1 MSIELMAPGQAG
13 VDAVKS
19 TRRSIA
25 AIAGAAA
32 LLLADPIPGIQVTAV
47 AKQGRRLKGYRV
59 LVILYRDQRNGGL
72 IACPLTVG

>member
-1 MSIELMAPGQAG
+1 MQNIRLN
-13 VDAVKS
+13 
-19 TRRSIA
+19 
-25 AIAGAAA
+25 AGAAA
-32 LLLADPIPGIQVTAV
+32 LLLTDAIPGIHITAV